1 MNHEDISIDNGA
13 KANKFKF
20 SSFFKLIN
28 SLKPHY
34 SKLIIGTILGFI
46 ATAANLFVPQLA
58 QRLIVNDTS
67 QVKELLASTLP
78 NAMTSILQFFG
89 ALIIM
94 MAMDWQMTLLM
105 FIGVPLIVLAV
116 IPIMQKSRSI
126 GRKRQDEL
134 ANFSSDSTSVL
145 SEIRLVKSSTG
156 EKKELRDGNHRIDN
170 LY

>member
-58 QRLIVNDTS
+58 QRLINGFKNLS
-67 QVKELLASTLP
+67 P
-78 NAMTSILQFFG
+78 N
-89 ALIIM
+89 LIIL
-94 MAMDWQMTLLM
+94 TIVI
-105 FIGVPLIVLAV
+105 FIGGLVISALSGLILGIFGEDVVAKLRKKLWQKM
-116 IPIMQKSRSI
+116 ILHRLKNYLLQPCLMQ
-126 GRKRQDEL
+126 
-134 ANFSSDSTSVL
+134 
-145 SEIRLVKSSTG
+145 
-156 EKKELRDGNHRIDN
+156 
-170 LY
+170 

>member
-58 QRLIVNDTS
+58 QRLINGFKNLS
-67 QVKELLASTLP
+67 P
-78 NAMTSILQFFG
+78 N
-89 ALIIM
+89 LIIL
-94 MAMDWQMTLLM
+94 TIVILL
-105 FIGVPLIVLAV
+105 V
-116 IPIMQKSRSI
+116 
-126 GRKRQDEL
+126 D
-134 ANFSSDSTSVL
+134 
-145 SEIRLVKSSTG
+145 
-156 EKKELRDGNHRIDN
+156 
-170 LY
+170 